1 MAKRDTAVGE
11 AIGAASMNK
20 IIVFLISCFFI
31 NFSYANTMYPFE
43 TAKQEVQFEH
53 LLKNLRCLVCQNQDL
68 ADSNA
73 DLAKD
78 LRMQV
83 YNLVKEGRTDTEIN
97 DYLSS
102 RYGDFVLF
110 KPPVKELT
118 LLLWFG
124 PLLFLL
130 CGVVIFWR
138 TCFKR
143 ANDE

>member
-1 MAKRDTAVGE
+1 MKRIMSYFIA
-11 AIGAASMNK
+11 
-20 IIVFLISCFFI
+20 CFFVSL
-31 NFSYANTMYPFE
+31 SYASSMYPLE
-43 TAKQEVQFEH
+43 SPKQEAQFEH

-78 LRMQV
+78 LRLQV
-83 YNLVKEGRTDTEIN
+83 YNLVKEGKSDTEIN
-97 DYLSS
+97 DYLSA

-110 KPPVKELT
+110 KPPVKAVT

-124 PLLFLL
+124 PLLFLFL
-130 CGVVIFWR
+130 GVVIFWR

-143 ANDE
+143 ASYE

>member
-1 MAKRDTAVGE
+1 MKTVLVAL
-11 AIGAASMNK
+11 S
-20 IIVFLISCFFI
+20 FLLLPL
-31 NFSYANTMYPFE
+31 SYANGLYPLE
-43 TAKQEVQFEH
+43 SPQKATQFEH

-83 YNLVKEGRTDTEIN
+83 YHLVQEGKSDNEIKE
-97 DYLSS
+97 YLAA

-110 KPPVKELT
+110 KPPVKAIT
-118 LLLWFG
+118 WLLWFG
-124 PLLFLL
+124 PFLFLL
-130 CGVVIFWR
+130 LGVIIFWR

-143 ANDE
+143 VIE

>member
-1 MAKRDTAVGE
+1 MSYFIA
-11 AIGAASMNK
+11 
-20 IIVFLISCFFI
+20 CFFVSL
-31 NFSYANTMYPFE
+31 SYASSMYPLE
-43 TAKQEVQFEH
+43 SPKQEAQFEH

-78 LRMQV
+78 LRLQV
-83 YNLVKEGRTDTEIN
+83 YNLVKEGKSDTEIN
-97 DYLSS
+97 DYLSA

-110 KPPVKELT
+110 KPPVKAVT

-124 PLLFLL
+124 PLLFLFL
-130 CGVVIFWR
+130 GVVIFWR

-143 ANDE
+143 ASYE